1 MDKKNNLIHSI
12 SGDIIAFNNTIDFPS
27 YTLSE
32 FRSLIKQ
39 HIVNLSKKYDLNSM
53 VNVPAGQDSDRM
65 RYLDVVWFLDS
76 IPVISFGIGTSFR
89 IRTVRSLLKYNTNI
103 KFYLHYGKISEENRQ
118 IYDFIDN
125 LHQINLILDEN
136 FDRGKTKSNKKSQE
150 ITGPVLKEKKNK
162 KLSPS
167 VLASYELFKE
177 GYSFAEIGSRREL
190 KEETVIQH
198 IVEAMRSG
206 EYINLDRIIPREK
219 QESIVNASVSLNT
232 KKLTPIK
239 EVLGERYSW
248 DEIKLVIT
256 NNERFDLF
264 E

>member
-1 MDKKNNLIHSI
+1 MDKKTNLIHSI
-12 SGDIIAFNNTIDFPS
+12 SEDIIAFNSTIDYPS
-27 YTLSE
+27 HTLRE
-32 FRSLIKQ
+32 FRLLIRQ
-39 HIVNLSKKYDLNSM
+39 NLVNLAKKYDLNSR
-53 VNVPAGQDSDRM
+53 VNVPAGQDSDRI
-65 RYLDVVWFLDS
+65 RYLDVVWFLES
-76 IPVISFGIGTSFR
+76 SPVISFGIGTSFR

-118 IYDFIDN
+118 IFDFIDN
-125 LHQINLILDEN
+125 LHQINLILEHN
-136 FDRGKTKSNKKSQE
+136 FDRGKMNSNKTLQE
-150 ITGPVLKEKKNK
+150 ITNPVRKEKKNK

-167 VLASYELFKE
+167 VLASYELFNE
-177 GYSFAEIGSRREL
+177 GYSFAEIGSRRDL
-190 KEETVIQH
+190 KEGTVIEH

-206 EYINLDRIIPREK
+206 EYINLDRIIPPEK

-239 EVLGERYSW
+239 ELLGEGYSW

-256 NNERFDLF
+256 NNERIDLF